1 MLENL
6 KEYLQIT
13 WADEDADLLKLIE
26 RGEKYL
32 SRMTGT
38 SLTFTTEDMPKQLL
52 LDYCRY
58 SRNNALE
65 FFQENFASD
74 ILLLQLQEGIKEM
87 KTT

>member
-1 MLENL
+1 MLEDL

-32 SRMTGT
+32 CRLTGT
-38 SLTFTTEDMPKQLL
+38 SLIFTVEDMPKQLL

-74 ILLLQLQEGIKEM
+74 LLLLQIQEGIKEM
-87 KTT
+87 KTP